1 MGIWDRIVGGAKA
14 QFLDVIQ
21 WLDDSNDTIAWR
33 FPVHD
38 QAITDKSKVI
48 VREGQ
53 AGVFIAEGRMSDV
66 FAPGTYTL
74 DTPNTPILS
83 FFQSIAYGLETPYK
97 GDILFVS
104 TRLFTNQGWGT
115 QAPFMMRDAEFGPV
129 RVRAFG
135 SFSFRVTDPGAFIK
149 NIVGTDGHFT
159 TEEITG
165 QLKKRLVQ
173 AISTAIGTSGIP
185 LLDMVGNYEALG
197 DKVKAKV
204 QEEMTST
211 YGITLT
217 DLTVGN
223 IGLPPEVETALD
235 QRTKMGVLGNLNAY
249 TQLKAAEAIGD
260 AAKNQGMGGAGVGM
274 GVGVGMGQMMSGMF
288 QGVGQ
293 AAPAAPSAGPPP
305 PPPQAARWHY
315 SGPNGQSEAGAA
327 EIIAAVRANPA
338 GKHHV
343 WQTGWAGW
351 KDVADVPELA
361 SLLGPPPPPPQ

>member
-21 WLDDSNDTIAWR
+21 WLDDSNDTIVWR

-104 TRLFTNQGWGT
+104 TRVFTNQGWGT

-135 SFSFRVTDPGAFIK
+135 SFAFRVVDPGKFIRE
-149 NIVGTDGHFT
+149 IVGTDGRFT
-159 TEEITG
+159 TDEISGQIKKQLVAAITTG
-165 QLKKRLVQ
+165 IAASGTPLLDLVG
-173 AISTAIGTSGIP
+173 IYTAIG
-185 LLDMVGNYEALG
+185 E
-197 DKVKAKV
+197 
-204 QEEMTST
+204 
-211 YGITLT
+211 
-217 DLTVGN
+217 
-223 IGLPPEVETALD
+223 
-235 QRTKMGVLGNLNAY
+235 
-249 TQLKAAEAIGD
+249 
-260 AAKNQGMGGAGVGM
+260 QGRK
-274 GVGVGMGQMMSGMF
+274 QID
-288 QGVGQ
+288 
-293 AAPAAPSAGPPP
+293 
-305 PPPQAARWHY
+305 PQ
-315 SGPNGQSEAGAA
+315 
-327 EIIAAVRANPA
+327 I
-338 GKHHV
+338 
-343 WQTGWAGW
+343 
-351 KDVADVPELA
+351 
-361 SLLGPPPPPPQ
+361 